1 MATPVY
7 LFTGFLDSGKTTLIK
22 DTLQDTQFMQGVDRT
37 LILCLEEGEEEYPQD
52 FLDAHSTFVEYIE
65 NVEDLKEAIIK
76 SKTFEPVKYQPN
88 NQKMLKI
95 IENFIENF

>member
-52 FLDAHSTFVEYIE
+52 FIPHLLNI
-65 NVEDLKEAIIK
+65 L
-76 SKTFEPVKYQPN
+76 
-88 NQKMLKI
+88 KMLKI
-95 IENFIENF
+95 